1 MTILLCSSK
10 WIIESS
16 QTISIRRFVPVGVES
31 RPHYVQLIC
40 CNVLRHWKGHR
51 QQPLYNRSLLRHQLS
66 QRQEDTRRTFYD
78 DEVFCLFVFLFF
90 FTTLAALCA
99 GNENTGRKG
108 NLRVVAPERKS
119 SSVHESSFRFPGP
132 VISGAF
138 FRRFSFRI
146 YISRPVPNNVSSLH
160 RLLIVFL
167 SPLLLLF
174 LLRSRNN
181 SVVLTRRIELQQHGI
196 VLLCGVASRRS
207 FLVQC
212 GYSLSCHVSAGV
224 WSASVSTAIRAAAR
238 RYARPGNKTK
248 PEHFSQCQKLSLT
261 FHKIHRNHRIP

>member
-1 MTILLCSSK
+1 MCSSYVVTCCVTERA
-10 WIIESS
+10 IDSS
-16 QTISIRRFVPVGVES
+16 RCTIDHYCAISWANDKKTPDALFTTTRFFV
-31 RPHYVQLIC
+31 
-40 CNVLRHWKGHR
+40 
-51 QQPLYNRSLLRHQLS
+51 
-66 QRQEDTRRTFYD
+66 
-78 DEVFCLFVFLFF
+78 CLFFCFFVF
-90 FTTLAALCA
+90 FTTLAALSA

-181 SVVLTRRIELQQHGI
+181 SVVLTRRIELQQHGL
-196 VLLCGVASRRS
+196 VLLCGVASRHR
-207 FLVQC
+207 VQA
-212 GYSLSCHVSAGV
+212 LISCSM
-224 WSASVSTAIRAAAR
+224 WI
-238 RYARPGNKTK
+238 
-248 PEHFSQCQKLSLT
+248 
-261 FHKIHRNHRIP
+261 